1 MKKAAKAIN
10 KTNEQ
15 CGETSMKSIS
25 KYNRILAF
33 ATGTCSLLALTV
45 GAVAENVVV
54 QWDQFSNT
62 GITAAGPAM
71 DELIKVCE
79 ADLKDTKILRT
90 IVPSIGIR
98 ESYRLA
104 VSANKTPDLAYTWPA
119 ASVLAGY
126 ARTGKVA
133 PLDAYYAKYKWDNV
147 NAFYRGRNSYQGKIY
162 AVPMEQDL
170 MGVYFNRDL
179 FKKLGLE
186 IPKTYAEFKSVVEK
200 VKDAGLIPIAFGNRD
215 RWPATNTMSLI
226 MGLSTGRAN
235 EEKVFFG
242 NEPWSN
248 PGFKLAAE
256 TFQQW
261 GKDGYFP
268 KGFNG
273 IGYDEANAL
282 FLGGK
287 AAMNMTGTWVLQDM
301 ARGAKFDLGVFML
314 PPIGDGVA
322 EGTMWGEGS
331 QWQVS
336 ATADDAAKDAAA
348 AYINCLTS
356 AANRQTWVEKGFVV
370 PIGTTPEDLGKW
382 NTLPVVKEF
391 YTNGLK
397 TPDTNFYDLH
407 TTVPESV
414 TQVLYPEL
422 QKLVGGDAT
431 PDEFLAAMDV
441 SWKAAV
447 DNGERWAP

>member
-1 MKKAAKAIN
+1 MKTN
-10 KTNEQ
+10 KTHMRRLQ
-15 CGETSMKSIS
+15 
-25 KYNRILAF
+25 
-33 ATGTCSLLALTV
+33 ATLSLMVMATAS
-45 GAVAENVVV
+45 GAMAEPVPVV
-54 QWDQFSNT
+54 QWDQFSNA

-71 DELIKVCE
+71 EELIKVCE
-79 ADLKDTKILRT
+79 AALPDVNIERT
-90 IVPSIGIR
+90 VVPSIGIR

-104 VSANKTPDLAYTWPA
+104 VSADKTPDLGYTWPA

-133 PLDAYYAKYKWDNV
+133 PLNSYYDKYGWDNV
-147 NAFYRGRNSYQGKIY
+147 NAFYRGRNSYQGKLY

-170 MGVYFNRDL
+170 MGVYYNKAMFAE
-179 FKKLGLE
+179 LGLE
-186 IPKTYAEFKSVVEK
+186 VPKTYAEFKTVVDKIKE
-200 VKDAGLIPIAFGNRD
+200 AGKIPIAFGNRD
-215 RWPATNTMSLI
+215 RWPATNTLSLI
-226 MGLSTGRAN
+226 LGLTAGRAE

-242 NEPWSN
+242 EEPWTN
-248 PGFKLAAE
+248 PKFKLAAE

-282 FLGGK
+282 FLGGR
-287 AAMNMTGTWVLQDM
+287 AAMNITGTWVLQDM

-314 PPIGDGVA
+314 PPISDGVPP
-322 EGTMWGEGS
+322 GTMWGEGS

-336 ATADDAAKDAAA
+336 AAASDAAKDAAA
-348 AYINCLTS
+348 SYINCLTS
-356 AANRQTWVEKGFVV
+356 KENRKTWVEKGYLV
-370 PIGTTPEDLGKW
+370 PIGTTAEDLKAW
-382 NTLPVVKEF
+382 NTMPVVKDF
-391 YTNGLK
+391 YAEGLK

-422 QKLVGGDAT
+422 QKLASGDET
-431 PDEFLAAMDV
+431 PDSFLAAIQA
-441 SWKAAV
+441 SWQAAIA
-447 DNGERWAP
+447 NGERWVP

>member
-1 MKKAAKAIN
+1 MKTN
-10 KTNEQ
+10 KTHMRRLQ
-15 CGETSMKSIS
+15 
-25 KYNRILAF
+25 
-33 ATGTCSLLALTV
+33 ATLSLMVMATAS
-45 GAVAENVVV
+45 GAMAEPVPVV
-54 QWDQFSNT
+54 QWDQFSNA

-71 DELIKVCE
+71 EELIKICE
-79 ADLKDTKILRT
+79 AALPDVNIERT
-90 IVPSIGIR
+90 VVPSIGIR

-104 VSANKTPDLAYTWPA
+104 VSADKIPDLGYTWPA

-133 PLDAYYAKYKWDNV
+133 PLNSYYDKYGWDNV
-147 NAFYRGRNSYQGKIY
+147 NAFYRGRNSYQGKLY

-170 MGVYFNRDL
+170 MGVYYNKAMFAE
-179 FKKLGLE
+179 LGLE
-186 IPKTYAEFKSVVEK
+186 VPKTYAEFKTVVDKIKE
-200 VKDAGLIPIAFGNRD
+200 AGKIPIAFGNRD
-215 RWPATNTMSLI
+215 RWPATNTLSLI
-226 MGLSTGRAN
+226 LGLTAGRAE

-242 NEPWSN
+242 EEPWTN
-248 PGFKLAAE
+248 PKFKLAAE

-282 FLGGK
+282 FLGGR
-287 AAMNMTGTWVLQDM
+287 AAMNITGTWVLQDM

-314 PPIGDGVA
+314 PPISDGVPP
-322 EGTMWGEGS
+322 GTMWGEGS

-336 ATADDAAKDAAA
+336 AAASDAAKDAAA
-348 AYINCLTS
+348 SYINCLTS
-356 AANRQTWVEKGFVV
+356 KENRKTWVEKGYLV
-370 PIGTTPEDLGKW
+370 PIGTTAEDLKAW
-382 NTLPVVKEF
+382 NTLPVVKDF
-391 YTNGLK
+391 YAEGLK

-422 QKLVGGDAT
+422 Q
-431 PDEFLAAMDV
+431 
-441 SWKAAV
+441 
-447 DNGERWAP
+447 

>member
-1 MKKAAKAIN
+1 MKPELNYRDLTKVTA
-10 KTNEQ
+10 
-15 CGETSMKSIS
+15 SVLM
-25 KYNRILAF
+25 LAT
-33 ATGTCSLLALTV
+33 AS
-45 GAVAENVVV
+45 GAVAQENVVV
-54 QWDQFSNT
+54 QWDQFSNA

-79 ADLKDTKILRT
+79 ASLKDVKILRT
-90 IVPSIGIR
+90 VVPSIGIR

-104 VSANKTPDLAYTWPA
+104 VSADKTPDLGYTWPA

-133 PLDAYYAKYKWDNV
+133 PLDDYYKKYGWDNV
-147 NAFYRGRNSYQGKIY
+147 NTFYRGRNSYQGKLY

-170 MGVYFNRDL
+170 MGVYYNKAMFAE
-179 FKKLGLE
+179 LGLQV
-186 IPKTYAEFKSVVEK
+186 PKTYAEFKDVVEK
-200 VKDAGLIPIAFGNRD
+200 IKAAGRIPIAFGNRD

-226 MGLSTGRAN
+226 MGLTSGRAG

-242 NEPWSN
+242 DEPWTN
-248 PGFKLAAE
+248 PKFKLAAE

-261 GKDGYFP
+261 GNDGYFP
-268 KGFNG
+268 RGFNG

-282 FLGGK
+282 FLGGR
-287 AAMNMTGTWVLQDM
+287 AAMTITGTWVLQDM

-314 PPIGDGVA
+314 PPIAGDVPA
-322 EGTMWGEGS
+322 GTMWGEGS

-336 ATADDAAKDAAA
+336 ASATQSVKDAAA
-348 AYINCLTS
+348 SYVNCLTS
-356 AANRQTWVEKGFVV
+356 KENRKTWVEKGFLV
-370 PIGTTPEDLGKW
+370 PIGTTADELKAW
-382 NTLPVVKEF
+382 NTLPVVKDF
-391 YTNGLK
+391 YAEGLK

-422 QKLVGGDAT
+422 QKLVGGEAT
-431 PDEFLAAMDV
+431 PDEFLAAMQA
-441 SWKAAV
+441 SWKKAI
-447 DNGERWAP
+447 DNGERWVP

>member
-1 MKKAAKAIN
+1 MKTN
-10 KTNEQ
+10 KTHMRRLQ
-15 CGETSMKSIS
+15 
-25 KYNRILAF
+25 
-33 ATGTCSLLALTV
+33 ATLSLMVMATAS
-45 GAVAENVVV
+45 GAMAESVPVV
-54 QWDQFSNT
+54 QWDQFSNA

-71 DELIKVCE
+71 EELIKVCE
-79 ADLKDTKILRT
+79 AALPDVNIERT
-90 IVPSIGIR
+90 VVPSIGIR

-104 VSANKTPDLAYTWPA
+104 VSADKTPDLGYTWPA

-133 PLDAYYAKYKWDNV
+133 PLNSYYDKYGWDNV
-147 NAFYRGRNSYQGKIY
+147 NAFYRGRNSYQGKLY

-170 MGVYFNRDL
+170 MGVYYNKAMFAE
-179 FKKLGLE
+179 LGLE
-186 IPKTYAEFKSVVEK
+186 VPKTYAEFKTVVDKIKE
-200 VKDAGLIPIAFGNRD
+200 AGKIPIAFGNRD
-215 RWPATNTMSLI
+215 RWPATNTLSLI
-226 MGLSTGRAN
+226 LGLTAGRAE

-242 NEPWSN
+242 EEPWTN
-248 PGFKLAAE
+248 PKFKLAAE

-282 FLGGK
+282 FLGGR
-287 AAMNMTGTWVLQDM
+287 AAMNITGTWVLQDM

-314 PPIGDGVA
+314 PPISDGVPP
-322 EGTMWGEGS
+322 GTMWGEGS

-336 ATADDAAKDAAA
+336 AAASDAAKDAAA
-348 AYINCLTS
+348 SYINCLTS
-356 AANRQTWVEKGFVV
+356 KENRKTWVEKGYLV
-370 PIGTTPEDLGKW
+370 PIGTTAEDLKAW
-382 NTLPVVKEF
+382 NTLPVVKDF
-391 YTNGLK
+391 YAEGLK

-422 QKLVGGDAT
+422 QKLASGDET
-431 PDEFLAAMDV
+431 PDSFLAAIQA
-441 SWKAAV
+441 SWQAAIA
-447 DNGERWAP
+447 NGERWVP